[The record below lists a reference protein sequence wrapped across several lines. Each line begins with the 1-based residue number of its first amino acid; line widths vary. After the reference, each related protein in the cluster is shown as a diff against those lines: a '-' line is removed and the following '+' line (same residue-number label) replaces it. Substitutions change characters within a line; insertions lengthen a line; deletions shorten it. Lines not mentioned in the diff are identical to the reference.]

1 MHASHTRYLRP
12 LFADTKVPEDHVE
25 NIFYVHPPEKL
36 AQRPARQAKL
46 LRHDF
51 LSALLRGA
59 LRALQREHGF
69 FEMCALA
76 LARHQG
82 GLRREEA
89 AGKTRERVNQF
100 VDTAAGR
107 TGDKVNS
114 FLPIESGFSSSSP
127 PDPFC

>member
-1 MHASHTRYLRP
+1 MHASHARYLRA
-12 LFADTKVPEDHVE
+12 LFADTKIPEDHVE
-25 NIFYVHPPEKL
+25 NIFHVHPPKKL
-36 AQRPARQAKL
+36 TQGPARQAKL

-51 LSALLRGA
+51 LAALSRGA
-59 LRALQREHGF
+59 LRALQRERGF

-100 VDTAAGR
+100 VDTGAGR
-107 TGDKVNS
+107 AGNKVNPFFS
-114 FLPIESGFSSSSP
+114 IESGFNSSLH
-127 PDPFC
+127 FLL